1 MRYTRQLAAAALI
14 VAAGLGM
21 GACSAHPGAAVVT
34 SSGVTYS
41 NAEVEEAAQQL
52 FDMKASK
59 STDIGYAIRKDLA
72 NHDLLVAAGATAGV
86 SVTDTQ
92 VDTFVQQVVQRSG
105 GVVPAQMG
113 RVTRVLLENTVLT
126 QLINM
131 KLQQDPTLEGPVD
144 AVVAQYQEESSVTI
158 NPRFPQPSVGGMEE
172 PQTPLFGDAVAAQK
186 QPDAASMLG
195 GATGTNTQ

>member
-1 MRYTRQLAAAALI
+1 MLVRYTRQLATAALI

-59 STDIGYAIRKDLA
+59 STDIGYAIRKGLV
-72 NHDLLVAAGATAGV
+72 NHDLLVAAGAAVGV
-86 SVTDTQ
+86 SVTDAQ
-92 VDTFVQQVVQRSG
+92 VDAFMQQMVQRSG

-113 RVTRVLLENTVLT
+113 RVTRVLLENTVLAD
-126 QLINM
+126 LINM
-131 KLQQDPTLEGPVD
+131 KLQQDPTLEGSVD
-144 AVVAQYQEESSVTI
+144 AAVAQYQEASSVTI
-158 NPRFPQPSVGGMEE
+158 NPRFPQPSLGGGQAPTM
-172 PQTPLFGDAVAAQK
+172 PLFGDAVSGAKDDPMAAL
-186 QPDAASMLG
+186 LG
-195 GATGTNTQ
+195 GSAQ

>member
-1 MRYTRQLAAAALI
+1 MRYTRQLASTALI

-113 RVTRVLLENTVLT
+113 RVTRVLLENTVLAD
-126 QLINM
+126 LINM
-131 KLQQDPTLEGPVD
+131 KLQQDPTLEGSVD
-144 AVVAQYQEESSVTI
+144 AAVAQYQEASSVTI
-158 NPRFPQPSVGGMEE
+158 NPRFPQPSLGGGQAPTM
-172 PQTPLFGDAVAAQK
+172 PLFGDAVSGAKDDPMAAL
-186 QPDAASMLG
+186 LG
-195 GATGTNTQ
+195 GSAQ

>member
-1 MRYTRQLAAAALI
+1 MLVRYTRQLATAALI

-59 STDIGYAIRKDLA
+59 STDIGYAIRKGLA
-72 NHDLLVAAGATAGV
+72 NHDLLVAAGAAVGV
-86 SVTDTQ
+86 SVTDAQ
-92 VDTFVQQVVQRSG
+92 VDAFMQQMVQRSG

-113 RVTRVLLENTVLT
+113 RVTRVLLENTVLAD
-126 QLINM
+126 LINM
-131 KLQQDPTLEGPVD
+131 KLQQDPTLEGSVD
-144 AVVAQYQEESSVTI
+144 AAVAQYQEASSVTI
-158 NPRFPQPSVGGMEE
+158 NPRFPQPSLGGGQAPTM
-172 PQTPLFGDAVAAQK
+172 PLFGDAVSGAKDDPTAAL
-186 QPDAASMLG
+186 LG
-195 GATGTNTQ
+195 GSAQ

>member
-1 MRYTRQLAAAALI
+1 MLVRYTRQLATAALI

-59 STDIGYAIRKDLA
+59 STDIGYAIRKGLA
-72 NHDLLVAAGATAGV
+72 NHDLLVAAGAAVGV
-86 SVTDTQ
+86 SVTDAQ
-92 VDTFVQQVVQRSG
+92 VDAFMQQMVQRSG

-144 AVVAQYQEESSVTI
+144 AVVAQYQEASSVTI
-158 NPRFPQPSVGGMEE
+158 NPRFPQPSLGGGQAPTM
-172 PQTPLFGDAVAAQK
+172 PLFGDAVSGAKDDPMAAL
-186 QPDAASMLG
+186 LG
-195 GATGTNTQ
+195 GSAQ

>member
-1 MRYTRQLAAAALI
+1 MRYTRQLATAALI

-59 STDIGYAIRKDLA
+59 STDIGYAIRKGLA
-72 NHDLLVAAGATAGV
+72 NHDLLVAAGAAVGV
-86 SVTDTQ
+86 SVTDAQ
-92 VDTFVQQVVQRSG
+92 VDAFMQQMVQRSG

-113 RVTRVLLENTVLT
+113 RVTRVLLENTVLAD
-126 QLINM
+126 LINM
-131 KLQQDPTLEGPVD
+131 KLQQDPTLEGSVD
-144 AVVAQYQEESSVTI
+144 AAVAQYQEASSVTI
-158 NPRFPQPSVGGMEE
+158 NPRFPQPSLGGGQAPTM
-172 PQTPLFGDAVAAQK
+172 PLFGDAVSGAKDDPMAAL
-186 QPDAASMLG
+186 LG
-195 GATGTNTQ
+195 GSAQ

>member
-59 STDIGYAIRKDLA
+59 STDIGYAIRKGLA
-72 NHDLLVAAGATAGV
+72 NHDLLVAAGAAVGV
-86 SVTDTQ
+86 SVTDAQ
-92 VDTFVQQVVQRSG
+92 VDAFVQQMVQRSG
-105 GVVPAQMG
+105 GVMPAQMG
-113 RVTRVLLENTVLT
+113 RVTRVLLENTVLAD
-126 QLINM
+126 LINM
-131 KLQQDPTLEGPVD
+131 KLQQDPTLEGSVD
-144 AVVAQYQEESSVTI
+144 AAVAQYQEASSVTI
-158 NPRFPQPSVGGMEE
+158 NPRFPQPSLGGGQAPTM
-172 PQTPLFGDAVAAQK
+172 PLFGDAVSGAKDDPMAAL
-186 QPDAASMLG
+186 LG
-195 GATGTNTQ
+195 GSAQ

>member
-1 MRYTRQLAAAALI
+1 MLVRYTRQLATAALI

-52 FDMKASK
+52 FDMKASE
-59 STDIGYAIRKDLA
+59 STDIGYGIRKSLA
-72 NHDLLVAAGATAGV
+72 NHDLLVTVGETAGV

-92 VDTFVQQVVQRSG
+92 VDTYVQQMVQRSG

-113 RVTRVLLENTVLT
+113 RVTRVLMENNVLAE
-126 QLINM
+126 LINM
-131 KLQQDPTLEGPVD
+131 KLQQDPRLEGPVD
-144 AVVAQYQEESSVTI
+144 AAVAQYQEASSVTI
-158 NPRFPQPSVGGMEE
+158 NPRFPQPSLGGGQAPTM
-172 PQTPLFGDAVAAQK
+172 PLFGDAVSGAKDDPMAAL
-186 QPDAASMLG
+186 LG
-195 GATGTNTQ
+195 GSAQ

>member
-1 MRYTRQLAAAALI
+1 MRYTRQLATAALI

-72 NHDLLVAAGATAGV
+72 NHDLLLAAGATAGV

-113 RVTRVLLENTVLT
+113 RVTRVLLENTVLAD
-126 QLINM
+126 LINM
-131 KLQQDPTLEGPVD
+131 KLQQDPTLEGSVD
-144 AVVAQYQEESSVTI
+144 AAVAQYQEASSVTI
-158 NPRFPQPSVGGMEE
+158 NPRFPQPSLGGGQAPTM
-172 PQTPLFGDAVAAQK
+172 PLFGDAVSGAKDDPMAAL
-186 QPDAASMLG
+186 LG
-195 GATGTNTQ
+195 GSAQ

>member
-1 MRYTRQLAAAALI
+1 MLVRYTRQLATAALI

-59 STDIGYAIRKDLA
+59 STDIGYAIRKGLA
-72 NHDLLVAAGATAGV
+72 NHDLLVAAGAAVGV
-86 SVTDTQ
+86 SVTDAQ
-92 VDTFVQQVVQRSG
+92 VDAFMQQMVQRSG

-113 RVTRVLLENTVLT
+113 RVTRVLLENTVLAD
-126 QLINM
+126 LINM
-131 KLQQDPTLEGPVD
+131 KLQQDPTLEGSVD
-144 AVVAQYQEESSVTI
+144 AAVAQYQEASSVTI
-158 NPRFPQPSVGGMEE
+158 NPRFPQPSLAGRQAPTM
-172 PQTPLFGDAVAAQK
+172 PLFGDAVSGAKDDPMAAL
-186 QPDAASMLG
+186 LG
-195 GATGTNTQ
+195 GSAQ

>member
-1 MRYTRQLAAAALI
+1 MRYTRQLAAALI

-144 AVVAQYQEESSVTI
+144 AVVAQYQEVSSVTI

>member
-1 MRYTRQLAAAALI
+1 MLVRYTRQLATAALI

-59 STDIGYAIRKDLA
+59 STDIGYAIRKGLA
-72 NHDLLVAAGATAGV
+72 NHDLLVAAGAAVGV
-86 SVTDTQ
+86 SVTDAQ
-92 VDTFVQQVVQRSG
+92 VDAFMQQMMQRSG

-113 RVTRVLLENTVLT
+113 RVTRVLLENTVLAD
-126 QLINM
+126 LINM
-131 KLQQDPTLEGPVD
+131 KLQQDPTLEGSVD
-144 AVVAQYQEESSVTI
+144 AAVAQYQEASSVTI
-158 NPRFPQPSVGGMEE
+158 NPRFPQPSLGGGQAPTM
-172 PQTPLFGDAVAAQK
+172 PLFGDAVSGAKDDPMAAL
-186 QPDAASMLG
+186 LG
-195 GATGTNTQ
+195 GSAQ

>member
-1 MRYTRQLAAAALI
+1 MLVRYTRQLATTALI

-59 STDIGYAIRKDLA
+59 STDIGYAIRKGLA
-72 NHDLLVAAGATAGV
+72 NHDLLVAAGAAVGV
-86 SVTDTQ
+86 SVTDAQ
-92 VDTFVQQVVQRSG
+92 VDAFMQQMVQRSG

-113 RVTRVLLENTVLT
+113 RVTRVLLENTVLAD
-126 QLINM
+126 LINM
-131 KLQQDPTLEGPVD
+131 KLQQDPTLEGSVD
-144 AVVAQYQEESSVTI
+144 AAVAQYQEASSVTI
-158 NPRFPQPSVGGMEE
+158 NPRFPQPSLGGGQAPTM
-172 PQTPLFGDAVAAQK
+172 PLFGDAVSGAKDDPMAAL
-186 QPDAASMLG
+186 LG
-195 GATGTNTQ
+195 GSAQ

>member
-1 MRYTRQLAAAALI
+1 MLVRYTRQLATAALI

-59 STDIGYAIRKDLA
+59 STDIGYAIRKGLA
-72 NHDLLVAAGATAGV
+72 NHDLLVAAGAAVGV
-86 SVTDTQ
+86 SVTDAQ
-92 VDTFVQQVVQRSG
+92 VDAFMQQMVQRSG

-113 RVTRVLLENTVLT
+113 RVTRVLLENTVLAD
-126 QLINM
+126 LINM
-131 KLQQDPTLEGPVD
+131 KLQQDPRLEGPVD
-144 AVVAQYQEESSVTI
+144 AAVAQYQEASSVTI
-158 NPRFPQPSVGGMEE
+158 NPRFPQPSLGGGQAPTM
-172 PQTPLFGDAVAAQK
+172 PLFGDAVSGAKDDPMAAL
-186 QPDAASMLG
+186 LG
-195 GATGTNTQ
+195 GSAQ

>member
-1 MRYTRQLAAAALI
+1 MLVRYTRQLATAALI

-59 STDIGYAIRKDLA
+59 STDIGYAIRKGLA
-72 NHDLLVAAGATAGV
+72 NHDLLVAAGAAVGV
-86 SVTDTQ
+86 SVTDAQ
-92 VDTFVQQVVQRSG
+92 VDAFMQQIVQRSG

-113 RVTRVLLENTVLT
+113 RVTRVLLENTVLAD
-126 QLINM
+126 LINM
-131 KLQQDPTLEGPVD
+131 KLQQDPTLEGSVD
-144 AVVAQYQEESSVTI
+144 AAVAQYQEASSVTI
-158 NPRFPQPSVGGMEE
+158 NPRFPQPSLGGGQAPTM
-172 PQTPLFGDAVAAQK
+172 PLFGDAVSGAKDDPMAAL
-186 QPDAASMLG
+186 LG
-195 GATGTNTQ
+195 GSAQ

>member
-1 MRYTRQLAAAALI
+1 MLVRYTRQLATAALI

-52 FDMKASK
+52 FDMKASE
-59 STDIGYAIRKDLA
+59 STDIGYGIRKSLA
-72 NHDLLVAAGATAGV
+72 NHDLLVTVGETAGV

-92 VDTFVQQVVQRSG
+92 VDTYVQQMVQRSG

-113 RVTRVLLENTVLT
+113 RVTRVLMENNVLAE
-126 QLINM
+126 LINM
-131 KLQQDPTLEGPVD
+131 KLQQDPRLEGPVD
-144 AVVAQYQEESSVTI
+144 AAVAQYQEASSVTI
-158 NPRFPQPSVGGMEE
+158 NPRFPQPSLAGRQAATM
-172 PQTPLFGDAVAAQK
+172 PLFGDAVSGAKDDPMAAL
-186 QPDAASMLG
+186 LG
-195 GATGTNTQ
+195 GSAQ